1 MNTCVCVLSN
11 SGERLMPTFRLGKV
25 RRLLKDG
32 KAKIVKHHPFTIQLL
47 YDSKTNTQPIE
58 ICEDV
63 GYNYIGISVKSEFH
77 EYVSVQYDT
86 LQDEKEHHDDCRKYR
101 RTRRNR
107 LRYRQARFDN
117 RKRDDG
123 WLAPSLEHKKELN
136 VNVIKMYCEVMP
148 ITHAIVE
155 VGSFDTMLVKAIEE
169 GKATPESADY
179 QKGPRYKLATLREAV
194 FYRDNYTC
202 QVCGCKANEGAILHV
217 HHMFYWKG
225 RHGNSLSE
233 LITVCEKCHTPA
245 NHQKG
250 GKLFGFGEDKE
261 FANLSGA
268 AFMNAVRWQIVN
280 ALYATYGKEFVTI
293 TYGAMTK
300 EKRIALHLEK
310 SHNNDAYAMGSFH
323 PVNRCAFE
331 HYEKVKRNNRIL
343 EKFYDSQ
350 YIDIRTGEI
359 ATGKAL
365 FNGRISRSH
374 KKDSEN
380 LHKYRGKRICKGH
393 RALRRKKVALNPGD
407 LVSLNGEILVVHGT
421 HTKKN
426 GSVNVEFKTPS
437 RGGKKSASF
446 KKLKI
451 VKTTDSMHSAWEK
464 VS

>member
-1 MNTCVCVLSN
+1 MSTCVCVLSN

-359 ATGKAL
+359 ATGKEL

-426 GSVNVEFKTPS
+426 GTVNVEFKTPT
-437 RGGKKSASF
+437 RGGKKSACLT
-446 KKLKI
+446 KLKI
-451 VKTTDSMHSAWEK
+451 V
-464 VS
+464 